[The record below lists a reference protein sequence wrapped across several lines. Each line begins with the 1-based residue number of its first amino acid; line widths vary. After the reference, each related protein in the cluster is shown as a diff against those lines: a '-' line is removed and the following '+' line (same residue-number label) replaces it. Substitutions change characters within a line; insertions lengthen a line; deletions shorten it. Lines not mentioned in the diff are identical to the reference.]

1 MKLEIWSDIACP
13 WCYVGKR
20 RLETALASFPH
31 RDALDITWRSFEL
44 DPAAPARQ
52 DKPHAELLA
61 TKYRM
66 PVAQAQG
73 MLDSMTATGVAEGI
87 AFRFDRAIAG
97 NTFDAHRL
105 IHFAATTGL
114 RAQMVD
120 RLFAAYFTDGEAMG
134 DHETLVRMATSVGL
148 DADAVRAMLA
158 SDAHAADVRGDEL
171 LAQQYGISGVP
182 FFAIDGK
189 YGVSGAQP
197 ATVLAEALQQAWSE
211 QSATPA
217 V

>member
-20 RLETALASFPH
+20 RLETALATFPH

-44 DPAAPARQ
+44 DPNAPARH
-52 DKPHAELLA
+52 DTPHAELLA

-66 PVAQAQG
+66 PVTQAQG
-73 MLDSMTATGVAEGI
+73 MLESMTATGVAEGI
-87 AFRFDRAIAG
+87 EFRFDRTISG

-105 IHFAATTGL
+105 IHFAATKGL
-114 RAQMVD
+114 RAPMVD

-134 DHETLVRMATSVGL
+134 DHEALVRIAAGLGL
-148 DADAVRAMLA
+148 DPDEVRAMLE
-158 SDAHAADVRGDEL
+158 SDAHAADVRGDEM

-182 FFAIDGK
+182 FFAIDGR

-211 QSATPA
+211 QAATPA